1 MDAPPAFAR
10 GGFAG
15 ALVGAVVYF
24 SHQTLLLVTAG
35 YTAHGPVMQLVRTVR
50 HRLASRPA

>member
-1 MDAPPAFAR
+1 VILV
-10 GGFAG
+10 
-15 ALVGAVVYF
+15 ALLFGAVVYF
-24 SHQTLLLVTAG
+24 SHLTLLLFTAG